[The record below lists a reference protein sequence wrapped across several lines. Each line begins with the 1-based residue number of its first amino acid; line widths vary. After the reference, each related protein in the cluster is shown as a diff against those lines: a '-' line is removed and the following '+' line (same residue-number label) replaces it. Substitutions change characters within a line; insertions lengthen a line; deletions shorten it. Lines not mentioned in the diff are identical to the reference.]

1 MIELVLR
8 VQGCEDV
15 GRLCF
20 AVAPLAEPWAVAAI
34 IRHYSAR
41 LRELDLSLRC
51 GWAGSPPEPEIL
63 HALGTLQRLRLLRLH
78 GCISVSA
85 TELSGALQDCPELQ
99 VLDVE
104 GLHEPWGPQFVAHV
118 TQAMGRGLREL
129 VLPKRHSVMDDAVL
143 AQVLSMLKEAAGR
156 GRLMLM
162 CFLKGAYRENAVHV
176 QTGSDAAL
184 RPLDY
189 TPDFRDS
196 QCNVAQVVAA
206 CPTLVSLAADYD
218 AVLRLEGL
226 PGLSS
231 LRLWY
236 TYCEPGAELWA
247 ALNRPT
253 VCAVLQRL
261 RHLGLELDDC
271 ADFARGVLATCSS
284 LKSLSLT
291 SDRLGRQLPHL
302 LPAAPASLVHL
313 QLTCPPL
320 RPGLEVPRDPALTSL
335 LARLPNDVVFVVNGA
350 VQDVAQW
357 IAGT

>member
-1 MIELVLR
+1 M
-8 VQGCEDV
+8 

-20 AVAPLAEPWAVAAI
+20 AVAPRAEPWAVAAI
-34 IRHYSAR
+34 IRHYSAG

-51 GWAGSPPEPEIL
+51 GAAGSPPEPEIL

-78 GCISVSA
+78 GCVNASA

-129 VLPKRHSVMDDAVL
+129 VLPKRHSVVDDSIL
-143 AQVLSMLKEAAGR
+143 AQVLPMLKEAPR
-156 GRLMLM
+156 RVYLTD
-162 CFLKGAYRENAVHV
+162 N
-176 QTGSDAAL
+176 
-184 RPLDY
+184 
-189 TPDFRDS
+189 TPDLRGS
-196 QCNVAQVVAA
+196 QCNVVQVVAA

-247 ALNRPT
+247 ALHRPAVRT
-253 VCAVLQRL
+253 VLQRL
-261 RHLGLELDDC
+261 QHLAVELDDC
-271 ADFARGVLATCSS
+271 ADFARGVLEACSS

-302 LPAAPASLVHL
+302 LPAAPASLAHL

-320 RPGLEVPRDPALTSL
+320 RPGVELPRDPALASL

-357 IAGT
+357 TAGT